1 MRKGMNGENIVFKS
15 VYMARTLLYI
25 IAIYVGGRG
34 GDTWPK
40 HCVTIGIHDQLIVTY
55 IRLMCEKIPKLNG
68 LWKSF
73 FKMS

>member
-25 IAIYVGGRG
+25 IAIYVGGG
-34 GDTWPK
+34 GIHGQNID
-40 HCVTIGIHDQLIVTY
+40 TIGIHDQLIVTY